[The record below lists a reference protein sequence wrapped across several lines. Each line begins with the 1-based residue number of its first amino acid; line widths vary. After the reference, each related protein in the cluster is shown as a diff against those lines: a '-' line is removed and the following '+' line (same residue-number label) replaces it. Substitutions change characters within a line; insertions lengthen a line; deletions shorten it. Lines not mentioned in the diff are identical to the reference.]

1 MKDLLSYCL
10 NIKVQ
15 SQKRQIKNIN
25 IKKTWT
31 KEGIILGYLQ
41 HRGRKDKEYK
51 FFAVILFLDFVL
63 LYKTLKLIISCFVHV
78 QKAAGGKTKNGL
90 LLLSMRTEEQEFS
103 IVSSEK
109 IRIDQYLV
117 CRRQLVVKYSL
128 GNVSPE
134 TLGHQASSL
143 S

>member
-1 MKDLLSYCL
+1 MIVRREAKDLCIISVEEFCFTLTFSRERL

-41 HRGRKDKEYK
+41 DRGWEDEEYK

-63 LYKTLKLIISCFVHV
+63 SYKTLKLIITYLCTFRRQLAKEWVV
-78 QKAAGGKTKNGL
+78 VIIN
-90 LLLSMRTEEQEFS
+90 EEQEF
-103 IVSSEK
+103 
-109 IRIDQYLV
+109 
-117 CRRQLVVKYSL
+117 
-128 GNVSPE
+128 
-134 TLGHQASSL
+134 
-143 S
+143 